1 MRILKTK
8 LFHRWAKKNQLND
21 DALIKA
27 INEIEE
33 GLVDVDL
40 GSHIYKKRIATKG
53 KGKSGSVR
61 TVLAYKTKNRAFFLY
76 VFEKKQ
82 RDNISEKEIQALK
95 IFGAYLL
102 KLTDRQIDDKIKE
115 GSLLEI
121 NNEAGQ

>member
-1 MRILKTK
+1 LRILKTK